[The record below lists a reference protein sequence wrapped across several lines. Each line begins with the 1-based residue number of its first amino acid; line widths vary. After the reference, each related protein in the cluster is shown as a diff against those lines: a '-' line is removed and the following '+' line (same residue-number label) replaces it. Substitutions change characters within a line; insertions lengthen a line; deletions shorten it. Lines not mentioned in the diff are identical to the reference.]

1 MRVIFITCYI
11 KTYNN
16 TSINIT
22 QMMEIWMALG
32 RLPQRV
38 INYEGD
44 ITSKRSWLE
53 NLMEKWKEERNEER
67 RSMLSMLQKATE
79 VHLVVAAL
87 IATVTFAACITMPGG
102 FVGGEGSH
110 PGSAL
115 LRRSVAFKAF
125 VITDTISMVL
135 SSSAVFIHLL
145 MPFLFDKNI
154 NDEKRRMK
162 LVVLAFILI
171 LGAMVA
177 MGLAFV
183 TGTYAVLMPSSDL
196 AIANCIVGLT
206 FFAIFFTV
214 FGKLFASSFSQLS
227 SFFDLY

>member
-1 MRVIFITCYI
+1 MV
-11 KTYNN
+11 
-16 TSINIT
+16 
-22 QMMEIWMALG
+22 EIWEALG

-38 INYEGD
+38 ITYED
-44 ITSKRSWLE
+44 ETRSRPSLKQELE
-53 NLMEKWKEERNEER
+53 NIKKEDRK
-67 RSMLSMLQKATE
+67 SMLSMLQKATE

-110 PGSAL
+110 SGSAL

-145 MPFLFDKNI
+145 MPFLFDEGI

-183 TGTYAVLMPSSDL
+183 TGTYAVLMPSHDL

-206 FFAIFFTV
+206 FFAILFSV
-214 FGKLFASSFSQLS
+214 FGRRFTSSFKRLS
-227 SFFDLY
+227 DFFELEEID